1 MIDYLVHRHLVMDR
15 GDRLR
20 QLSLKNFLDRL
31 RTHHGLWID
40 QAPPGTNVPSDLLR
54 RNKELFE
61 ARLRDLGLLVTV
73 NDAETMKSLRER
85 Y

>member
-1 MIDYLVHRHLVMDR
+1 MHRHLVMDR

-20 QLSLKNFLDRL
+20 HLSLKDFLDRL
-31 RTHHGLWID
+31 RTRHGLWID
-40 QAPPGTNVPSDLLR
+40 QAPPGTSVPSDLLR

-61 ARLRDLGLLVTV
+61 SRLRDLGLLVTV